1 MLLYI
6 ESIIEYGWPILYKP
20 LQTVV
25 DSGWSLEE
33 LLRKLQQDPTC
44 NVTVLGPHPNAGVA
58 LAGVR
63 LMTSD
68 NDLPNFSPKEMH
80 HQIVKFIVAD
90 DQVSSC
96 LLSARYY

>member
-6 ESIIEYGWPILYKP
+6 ESIIKYGWPILHKP

-25 DSGWSLEE
+25 DSSWSLEE

-44 NVTVLGPHPNAGVA
+44 NVTALGPHPNAGVA

-63 LMTSD
+63 LMPSD
-68 NDLPNFSPKEMH
+68 NGLPNFSPKEMH
-80 HQIVKFIVAD
+80 HQIIKFIVAD
-90 DQVSSC
+90 NQVSSC
-96 LLSARYY
+96 LLSAHYY